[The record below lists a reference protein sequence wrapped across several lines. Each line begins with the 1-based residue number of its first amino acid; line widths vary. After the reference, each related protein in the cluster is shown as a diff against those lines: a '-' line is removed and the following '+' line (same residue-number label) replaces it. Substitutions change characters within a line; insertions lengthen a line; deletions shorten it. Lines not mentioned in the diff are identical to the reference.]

1 MKNFSSEQ
9 EPGQKF
15 GSQKI
20 LHLHWA
26 NGVRNSENISVV
38 EILPSLRATL
48 NNGTVLQQ
56 RSPCTYMYAH
66 THTLM
71 LQTPGPPPLPFS

>member
-1 MKNFSSEQ
+1 MMNIQFHTHTFLKIPHICHSIKNFSSKQ

-26 NGVRNSENISVV
+26 NVVRNSENISV
-38 EILPSLRATL
+38 RDT
-48 NNGTVLQQ
+48 TVFKSNSQ
-56 RSPCTYMYAH
+56 
-66 THTLM
+66 
-71 LQTPGPPPLPFS
+71 